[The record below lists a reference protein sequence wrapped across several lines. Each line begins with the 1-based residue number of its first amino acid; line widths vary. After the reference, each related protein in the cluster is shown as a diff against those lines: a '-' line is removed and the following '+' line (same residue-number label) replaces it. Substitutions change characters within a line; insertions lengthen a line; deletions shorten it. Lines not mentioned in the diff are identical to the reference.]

1 MTKDKLFKKLGNA
14 AKDKASELANKYTHK
29 AKDKA
34 TDLMAELADEAAEKT
49 GDFVRE
55 SIGRG
60 TKQFISKPAKASGEK
75 LQNADD
81 IRSSKQETDYE
92 KKQPEIQKVKD
103 SMTDEEDDK
112 FIDGISTEMA
122 QTGLK
127 GILSPSDALA
137 VVDNIVQIAG
147 EVEKFREVQK
157 TKRAAIEAEKQVVI
171 TRLNAQKKLLIKY
184 LDETFDE
191 RKENFKKL
199 FDVIDDALAK
209 ENIQQLAMGLS
220 SVTELAKSSPFKD
233 LADIE
238 QVGKALEDKNHEWD
252 F

>member
-1 MTKDKLFKKLGNA
+1 MTEF
-14 AKDKASELANKYTHK
+14 
-29 AKDKA
+29 
-34 TDLMAELADEAAEKT
+34 ADEAGEKA
-49 GDFVRE
+49 GEFVRE

-60 TKQFISKPAKASGEK
+60 SKKFASKPAKGRGEK
-75 LQNADD
+75 RQSADD
-81 IRSSKQETDYE
+81 MRSREQETEDD
-92 KKQPEIQKVKD
+92 KKQPKIQKVKD
-103 SMTDEEDDK
+103 SMTEEEDDK
-112 FIDGISTEMA
+112 FLDGISTEMA

-171 TRLNAQKKLLIKY
+171 TRLDVQKRLLIKY

-191 RKENFKKL
+191 RRENFKKL

-209 ENIQQLAMGLS
+209 DNIQQLAMGLN

-233 LADIE
+233 LADID
-238 QVGKALEDKNHEWD
+238 QVGKALEDRNHEWD